1 MKNAKKVLA
10 MVIVLALAISMAI
23 PASAAAG
30 KITITNVKEDGTVY
44 KAWKMADLTWQEGA
58 YSYTADAAWVNFFKD
73 NTAAQEVYSIDAQN
87 VVTKKADATAE
98 EVAAAAKAAVAY
110 AQSIAT
116 TLTAE
121 AADGKAEI
129 TVTAPGYYVVDSTLG
144 TICSI
149 DTYGDGSPNVEI
161 QEKNAVPTLDKTVED
176 AYVTDAGI
184 GDTVNYKLI
193 VTKAAGAVNYIV
205 EDTLSAGLTY
215 NSDATVVASDG
226 TTVSIGTP
234 VVNGQ
239 KVTYTITGA
248 ENVADGAT
256 ITISYSATVN
266 AEAVIDGEGNKN
278 EAVLKYGENNQFTS
292 ESESATTYVWSFDL
306 VKYFE
311 NAQGENELLTGATFT
326 LYSDAACKNAIQF
339 VLDNGAYR
347 VATAAEI
354 ADNEVTKVTVLT
366 DTNGK
371 YDIDGLDAGTYYLK
385 EIDAPAGYNKV
396 PDAMEIVI
404 TGTPSQDGLTM
415 TKSVNYNYDTD
426 DNKVND
432 AYGVLNQSG
441 AELPSTGGTGTVIFV
456 TVGSILVLA
465 MGVLLVVRKRM
476 SKVVYAR

>member
-30 KITITNVKEDGTVY
+30 TITITNVLEDGTVY

-58 YSYTADAAWVNFFKD
+58 YSYTADAAWVNFFKY
-73 NTAAQEVYSIDAQN
+73 NEAAQEVYSIDAQN
-87 VVTKKADATAE
+87 VVTQNDDATAE
-98 EVAAAAKAAVAY
+98 KVAAAAKAAVAY
-110 AQSIAT
+110 AQSINT
-116 TLTAE
+116 TLTAT
-121 AADGKAEI
+121 AAAGTAVID
-129 TVTAPGYYVVDSTLG
+129 VTDAGYYVVDSTLG

-149 DTYGDGSPNVEI
+149 DTYGDGSANVNI
-161 QEKNAVPTLDKTVED
+161 QEKNDVPTLDKKVED

-184 GDTVNYKLI
+184 GDTVDYKLI
-193 VTKAAGAVNYIV
+193 VTKAAGAVNYVV

-215 NSDATVVASDG
+215 NNDATIADDNDNVDVAMTKVVE
-226 TTVSIGTP
+226 
-234 VVNGQ
+234 GQ

-248 ENVADGAT
+248 DKLEDGDT

-266 AEAVIDGEGNKN
+266 EEAVIDGAGNTN
-278 EAVLKYGENNQFTS
+278 EAVLKYGESNQFTS
-292 ESESATTYVWSFDL
+292 EPETAITYVWSFDL

-311 NAQGENELLTGATFT
+311 NAQGNNELLTGATFT
-326 LYSDAACKNAIQF
+326 LYSDAECQTAIQF
-339 VLDNGAYR
+339 VVDNGAYR

-354 ADNEVTKVTVLT
+354 ADDEVTKVTVLT
-366 DTNGK
+366 DTNGE

-385 EIDAPAGYNKV
+385 EIAAPAGYNKV
-396 PDAMEIVI
+396 PDAMPITI

-426 DNKVND
+426 DDSTND

-441 AELPSTGGTGTVIFV
+441 AQLPETGGIGTVIFIA
-456 TVGSILVLA
+456 VGSFLVLA